1 MNLQKHVQLLQID
14 FMLHSFFHTYMLL
27 DFFWINVGSMD
38 AGADFPACFSH
49 STLLFSASWSLL
61 LVVTNWDCGL
71 VSSHHL
77 INTLDR
83 LLICCWAKMWR
94 ETILES
100 LEKLQFFSLDSLLQS
115 LLLFFHIY
123 LISIHNCTVYQMCWN
138 YVIKH
143 EHQCQLH
150 TLVEAS
156 NLLLITPGLVLWT
169 RLF

>member
-1 MNLQKHVQLLQID
+1 MFSYFKLTSCCIHLG
-14 FMLHSFFHTYMLL
+14 FFHTYMLL

-61 LVVTNWDCGL
+61 LVVTNWDSGL